1 MEFGTLIFTKPERAM
16 RDVPY
21 AEARGFTH
29 AWIPDSH
36 MIWGDTYACMALAA
50 VNSKKIK
57 LGTGIAVASNRIPPV
72 TVHSIAT
79 INQLAPG
86 RTILGFGTGHT
97 GRRVMGLPPVGQAEF
112 REQVRVIRDLLKTGE
127 ADYRAEGRESHVRF
141 LHRDLRFINLDD
153 PIPFYVAANGPRTL
167 ALAGEFG
174 DGIITTGVATPE
186 RVTAVRKHAEAGAAR
201 VGRSAAKLPI
211 VSLTH
216 VCVLKPGEGLDSP
229 RVKAMTGPWVMASLH
244 ALAAGYASPRSLP
257 PDARKVFDAYAEQV
271 ARMPGTREQRDMLLH
286 TGHCTFV
293 SPEERKFVTAE
304 TIRATTIAGPREP
317 VIDQLR
323 ALKAAGL
330 SQVFLNPPMEGF
342 EECLDD
348 ISRELIGRV

>member
-21 AEARGFTH
+21 AEERGFTH

-57 LGTGIAVASNRIPPV
+57 LGTGVAVASNRIPPV
-72 TVHSIAT
+72 TVQAIAT

-86 RTILGFGTGHT
+86 RTLLGFGTGHT
-97 GRRVMGLPPVGQAEF
+97 GRRVMGLPPVGHAEF
-112 REQVRVIRDLLKTGE
+112 REQVRVIHDLLKGGE
-127 ADYRAEGRESHVRF
+127 ADYRTENQEHRIRF

-153 PIPFYVAANGPRTL
+153 PIPFYVAANGPKTL

-174 DGIITTGVATPE
+174 DGVITTGVATPD
-186 RVTAVRKHAEAGAAR
+186 RVAAVRKQAEAGAAR
-201 VGRSAAKLPI
+201 AGRSAAQMPI

-216 VCVLKPGEGLDSP
+216 VCVVRPGEAFDSP
-229 RVKAMTGPWVMASLH
+229 RVKAMTGPWVMASMH
-244 ALAAGYASPRSLP
+244 AIAAGYASPRSLP
-257 PDARKVFDAYAEQV
+257 ADARVVFDAYAEHV
-271 ARMPGTREQRDMLLH
+271 ARMPGTREQRDMTLH

-293 SPEERKFVTAE
+293 APEERKFVTAE
-304 TIRATTIAGPREP
+304 TIRATTIVGPREA

-323 ALKAAGL
+323 ALDAAGL

-342 EECLDD
+342 QECIDD
-348 ISRELIGRV
+348 VSRELIGRL

>member
-21 AEARGFTH
+21 AEERGFSH

-50 VNSKKIK
+50 VNSKRIK
-57 LGTGIAVASNRIPPV
+57 LGTGVAISTNRIPPV
-72 TVHSIAT
+72 TVHAIAT

-97 GRRVMGLPPVGQAEF
+97 GRRVMGLPPVKQEVF
-112 REQVRVIRDLLKTGE
+112 REEVRVIHDLLRDGE
-127 ADYRAEGRESHVRF
+127 ADYRTEGMERKIRF

-153 PIPFYVAANGPRTL
+153 KIPFYVAANGPKTL

-174 DGIITTGVATPE
+174 DGVITTGITTPE
-186 RVTAVRKHAEAGAAR
+186 RMATVRKHIEEGAR
-201 VGRSAAKLPI
+201 RSGRSGKDLPV

-216 VCVLKPGEGLDSP
+216 VCVLRPGEAIDSP

-244 ALAAGYASPRSLP
+244 AIAAGYARPTSLAP
-257 PDARKVFDAYAEQV
+257 EVSKVYDEYAAHV
-271 ARMPGTREQRDMLLH
+271 ARMPERERYLH
-286 TGHCTFV
+286 VHLGHCTFV
-293 SPEERKFVTAE
+293 APEERKFVTAE
-304 TIRATTIAGPREP
+304 TIRATTIVGEREA

-323 ALKAAGL
+323 ALDKAGL
-330 SQVFLNPPMEGF
+330 SQIFLNPPMDGF
-342 EECLDD
+342 NECLDD